1 MRTKGCLRQAPEDFP
16 CLRAHGQHR
25 LDEKSPS
32 SFVANVS
39 HAADL
44 VPMGQID
51 VGGILHQQHDGRGIG
66 LFSGL
71 FKVRLHQ
78 RGKGHIWLI
87 EQTIQSFGLFPGVHL
102 SRQRTQG
109 VLRQLA
115 GRLDRSFRS
124 TSIMQLDAPKGSLGP
139 ALGVQQVLC
148 VHPLFYHFV
157 RCG

>member
-1 MRTKGCLRQAPEDFP
+1 MLPDSGVPMADTWRFQTSVARSSRLRRWYRCSPWGAGMRTKGCLRQAPEDFP

-66 LFSGL
+66 LFSAL
-71 FKVRLHQ
+71 VKASLHQ
-78 RGKGHIWLI
+78 L
-87 EQTIQSFGLFPGVHL
+87 
-102 SRQRTQG
+102 
-109 VLRQLA
+109 
-115 GRLDRSFRS
+115 
-124 TSIMQLDAPKGSLGP
+124 
-139 ALGVQQVLC
+139 
-148 VHPLFYHFV
+148 
-157 RCG
+157 